1 MNSRSGGGKEAV
13 FRWSFADIEFDEARW
28 ELQVGSQ
35 PIPLESKPLQV
46 LAHLLRHANEVV
58 TKDELLDV
66 VWAGRVVVEGALTNA
81 IGKLRHALHDDE
93 QRLIVTVPRIGYRL
107 SGKVERRSVQR
118 PPQAG
123 TLQPGHRVP
132 HRPHWMLSRALDQ
145 SETAETWLAIHAK
158 TGEFR
163 VIKFSLD
170 GSRLRSLRR
179 ETVISRLLQQT
190 YGRRPEFVRVLDWN
204 FEEAP
209 YFIESEYGGPDLE
222 EWAQEQGGTAC
233 VPLAQRVELLAEIA
247 DAVAA
252 AHSVGV
258 LHKDLKPANVLVYGE
273 ADAWHARVVDF
284 GSGRL
289 LDVERLEAAGITRAG
304 LTETRVGGERE
315 GTLLYLAPEIL
326 DGCAPTV
333 QSDIYS
339 LGIMLYQLA
348 IGDLHRQ
355 MSATWQAEVS
365 DPLLREDIAM
375 AASGHPETRLN
386 SARELAQRLRTLAE
400 RRKLKEE
407 EHAAQAR
414 LFASERALA
423 LSRARRPWLV
433 ASILILLAGAGAS
446 TALYLKATKE
456 SRYAEVQYN
465 IAQAVNHF
473 LDDDF
478 LAAASPLQGGR
489 ADITVQQAL
498 DKAAPQI
505 DKRFSDAPR
514 IAASVHYSAA
524 QAYYQLTAYKQAAE
538 HFDRAAAFFSQAE
551 GSDSPDAV
559 QSRLLE
565 AECLIRTGD
574 RLKGKN
580 ILDQTEPSLASLT
593 KTRPLL
599 MVYYDRAKAWL
610 YLNTLN
616 FTGTGSQTAAAVPL
630 LEEASKT
637 IAETSGT
644 HSMLAMTIE
653 QLLNSARARSGTS
666 LQGVEQAQR
675 QILSKL
681 EADNGSN
688 TPLVLTARLHLA
700 EIQMLQGKE
709 RELEPT
715 YLQLIRDS
723 TRVLGPE
730 NVTTLQALH
739 DLSLVYMKL
748 ERWPD
753 CARAAN
759 QAYMGFAHALGP
771 DSTEALT
778 SLDNEAVALI
788 RLGRIDEAVKNL
800 EDGIQQLQNKND
812 QASNLL
818 LMAFDLNLGH
828 ARIAQHRWADVAALV
843 TNIQDKG
850 RELIS
855 HNSDAAGELSYLDG
869 CVLANTGKP
878 AQAIVQ
884 LTQSIALLSE
894 KNPPNYWIILS
905 ARNQLQQIQPV
916 SKADM
921 ATAH

>member
-1 MNSRSGGGKEAV
+1 MNSRSGDGKEAA
-13 FRWSFADIEFDEARW
+13 FRWSFADVEFDEARW
-28 ELQVGSQ
+28 ELQVGAQ
-35 PIPLESKPLQV
+35 HVALEGKPLQV

-58 TKDELLDV
+58 TKDELLDA

-81 IGKLRHALHDDE
+81 IGKLRHALCDEE

-107 SGKVERRSVQR
+107 TGKVERKSVQR

-123 TLQPGHRVP
+123 ILQPGHRVP
-132 HRPHWMLSRALDQ
+132 HRPHWALSRALDR
-145 SETAETWLAIHAK
+145 SESVETWLAVHAK
-158 TGEFR
+158 TGESR
-163 VIKFSLD
+163 VVKFSLD

-222 EWAQEQGGTAC
+222 EWAQAQGGIAR
-233 VPLAQRVELLAEIA
+233 VPLARRLELLAEIA

-304 LTETRVGGERE
+304 LTETRVGERE

-326 DGCAPTV
+326 EGCAPTV

-355 MSATWQAEVS
+355 LSATWQAEVS

-386 SARELAQRLRTLAE
+386 SARELAQRLRTLAG

-407 EHAAQAR
+407 ERDAQAR

-446 TALYLKATKE
+446 TALYLKAMKE
-456 SRYAEVQYN
+456 SRYAEIQYN

-538 HFDRAAAFFSQAE
+538 HFERAATFFSQAE
-551 GSDSPDAV
+551 GSSSPDAV
-559 QSRLLE
+559 RSRLLE

-574 RLKGKN
+574 RQKGKN
-580 ILDQTEPSLASLT
+580 ILDSAAPMLASLT
-593 KTRPLL
+593 KSRPLL

-616 FTGTGSQTAAAVPL
+616 FTGSGSQTAEAIPL

-688 TPLVLTARLHLA
+688 APLVLTARLHLA

-715 YLQLIRDS
+715 YLQLIKDS

-753 CARAAN
+753 CARTAH
-759 QAYMGFAHALGP
+759 QAYVGFAHALGP

-788 RLGRIDEAVKNL
+788 RLGRVDDAAKNL
-800 EDGIQQLQNKND
+800 EYGIQQLQGKND

-818 LMAFDLNLGH
+818 LMAFDLNFGH
-828 ARIAQHRWADVAALV
+828 ARAAQHRWADVAALV
-843 TNIQDKG
+843 RNIEDKG

-884 LTQSIALLSE
+884 LTRSIALLSE
-894 KNPPNYWIILS
+894 KNPPGYWIILN
-905 ARNQLQQIQPV
+905 AENQLHQLQAA
-916 SKADM
+916 SKAV
-921 ATAH
+921 AAAKPS

>member
-13 FRWSFADIEFDEARW
+13 FRWSFADVEFDEARW
-28 ELQVGSQ
+28 ELQVGAQ
-35 PIPLESKPLQV
+35 QVPLESKPLQV

-58 TKDELLDV
+58 TKDELLEA

-81 IGKLRHALHDDE
+81 IGKLRHTLHDEE
-93 QRLIVTVPRIGYRL
+93 QRLIITVPRIGYRL
-107 SGKVERRSVQR
+107 TGKVERKSVQR

-123 TLQPGHRVP
+123 TLQFGHRVP
-132 HRPHWMLSRALDQ
+132 HRPHWVLSRPLDQ
-145 SETAETWLAIHAK
+145 TESAETWLAVHSK
-158 TGEFR
+158 TGESR

-222 EWAQEQGGTAC
+222 EWAQAQGGIAC
-233 VPLAQRVELLAEIA
+233 VPLAQRLELLAEIA

-326 DGCAPTV
+326 EGCAPTV

-348 IGDLHRQ
+348 IGDLHRRL
-355 MSATWQAEVS
+355 SATWQAEVD
-365 DPLLREDIAM
+365 DPLLRDDIAM

-407 EHAAQAR
+407 ERAAQAR

-423 LSRARRPWLV
+423 LSRARRPWLI
-433 ASILILLAGAGAS
+433 ASILMLLAGAGAS
-446 TALYLKATKE
+446 TVLYLKAKKE
-456 SRYAEVQYN
+456 SRYAEIQYN

-551 GSDSPDAV
+551 GSGSPDAV
-559 QSRLLE
+559 ESRLLE

-574 RLKGKN
+574 RLKGKG
-580 ILDQTEPSLASLT
+580 ILDQAEPSLASLT
-593 KTRPLL
+593 KTHPLL

-653 QLLNSARARSGTS
+653 QLLNSARARSGAS
-666 LQGVEQAQR
+666 LRGVEQAQN

-753 CARAAN
+753 CASAAH
-759 QAYMGFAHALGP
+759 QAYVGFTHALGP

-788 RLGRIDEAVKNL
+788 RLGKIDEAAKNL
-800 EDGIQQLQNKND
+800 EYGIQQLQDKQD

-828 ARIAQHRWADVAALV
+828 ARVAQHRWADVAALV
-843 TNIQDKG
+843 RNIGDKG
-850 RELIS
+850 RELVS
-855 HNSDAAGELSYLDG
+855 HNSDAAGELAYLDG
-869 CVLANTGKP
+869 CVLANTRKP

-884 LTQSIALLSE
+884 LTRGIALLSE
-894 KNPPNYWIILS
+894 KNPPDYWIILN
-905 ARNQLQQIQPV
+905 ARNQLHQIQAA

-921 ATAH
+921 ATTH